1 MYLAKQIAQYVL
13 EKCEHNGNPIANVQ
27 LQQIL
32 CCIQCAFLKER
43 NERCFADDFEAF
55 GFGLCVPNVYYH
67 YAGFGAM
74 PITSI
79 VLRDGKIEAD
89 DKLLIDRIVAEKSAL
104 EPWELASDCCSTV
117 GAWRVVVDN
126 LRDKGIPDA
135 TSVLKKWRVE
145 V

>member
-1 MYLAKQIAQYVL
+1 M
-13 EKCEHNGNPIANVQ
+13 
-27 LQQIL
+27 
-32 CCIQCAFLKER
+32 
-43 NERCFADDFEAF
+43 
-55 GFGLCVPNVYYH
+55 
-67 YAGFGAM
+67 
-74 PITSI
+74 
-79 VLRDGKIEAD
+79 LRDGKIEAD

-104 EPWELASDCCSTV
+104 EPWELASDCCPTV

>member
-1 MYLAKQIAQYVL
+1 M
-13 EKCEHNGNPIANVQ
+13 
-27 LQQIL
+27 
-32 CCIQCAFLKER
+32 
-43 NERCFADDFEAF
+43 
-55 GFGLCVPNVYYH
+55 
-67 YAGFGAM
+67 
-74 PITSI
+74 
-79 VLRDGKIEAD
+79 LRDGKIEAD

-104 EPWELASDCCSTV
+104 EPWELASDCCLTV

>member
-1 MYLAKQIAQYVL
+1 
-13 EKCEHNGNPIANVQ
+13 
-27 LQQIL
+27 
-32 CCIQCAFLKER
+32 
-43 NERCFADDFEAF
+43 
-55 GFGLCVPNVYYH
+55 
-67 YAGFGAM
+67 
-74 PITSI
+74 

-104 EPWELASDCCSTV
+104 EPWELASDCCPTV